1 VANFNWE
8 SFLKQW
14 TKDILQSL
22 ERITWEYRE
31 MEIEAIKTGWLG
43 YKGAKDSEIEALED
57 RLKVKLPASYKEFL
71 KVTDGWRQ
79 IGFDADNTKIFSL
92 SEVDWLVVK
101 YPKMIEEW
109 FMGVGEAREI
119 PDDTYLVYGD
129 KQDPVNMRDGY
140 LKNALCISQLVDAG
154 LYLLNPEIV
163 TPDGEW
169 EAWFF
174 GYDLPGAN
182 RYRSFQEMMEAEY
195 VRILINLKR
204 VIEYEVHLK
213 QD

>member
-1 VANFNWE
+1 
-8 SFLKQW
+8 LKQW

-195 VRILINLKR
+195 VRIINNLKR

>member
-195 VRILINLKR
+195 VRIINNLKR

>member
-1 VANFNWE
+1 VTNFNWE

-43 YKGAKDSEIEALED
+43 YKGAKDSDIEALED
-57 RLKVKLPASYKEFL
+57 RLKLKLPDSYREFL

-79 IGFDADNTKIFSL
+79 IGFDADNTKIFSV

-119 PDDTYLVYGD
+119 PDDVYLVYGD

-140 LKNALCISQLVDAG
+140 LKKALCISQLVDAG

-163 TPDGEW
+163 TPEGEW

-195 VRILINLKR
+195 VRITNNLKSA
-204 VIEYEVHLK
+204 IEYEAHLK